1 MLDLK
6 DINTTIEK
14 LENGSTTFDTCVK
27 LASLYIVRDYMTDAV
42 ENEVVDVS
50 EENASILPRYE
61 KYNDIKNLYHVNQT
75 TAEAV
80 KVGIADACKE
90 ISALVQTMYNN
101 SDLPEERSQIRSMI
115 EELKTF
121 CQ

>member
-1 MLDLK
+1 MLDLN
-6 DINTTIEK
+6 DINATITQ
-14 LENGSTTFDTCVK
+14 LENSSTSFDTCAK
-27 LASLYIVRDYMTDAV
+27 LASLYIVRDYMMDAI
-42 ENEVVDVS
+42 ENEEKTSDDVVL
-50 EENASILPRYE
+50 LPRYE
-61 KYNDIKNLYHVNQT
+61 KYNDIKNLYHANQAT
-75 TAEAV
+75 SDAV
-80 KVGIADACKE
+80 KAGIADACKE